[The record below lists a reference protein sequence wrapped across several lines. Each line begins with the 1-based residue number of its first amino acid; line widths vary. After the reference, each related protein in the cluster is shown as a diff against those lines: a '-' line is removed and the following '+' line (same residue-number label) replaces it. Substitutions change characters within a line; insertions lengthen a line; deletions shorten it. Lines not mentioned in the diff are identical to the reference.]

1 MAPKE
6 SIFDYAPNRPFKPCV
21 VCEEMILRS
30 EVTSNNQKTHEKCQD
45 TFTKKRKFESNQLIW
60 ARKAWPILVK
70 KMKAAGYPPPYFIKD
85 PKTGKLW
92 PSSSLMSPIHI
103 GMKRRKKKEISL
115 RQIQTRKD
123 FLKNNPG
130 YIPVKY
136 RKAAERLAKREVT
149 KALAKAEYQSQPL
162 EGPRTG
168 LFGSVD

>member
-6 SIFDYAPNRPFKPCV
+6 SIFDYAPNRPFKPCA
-21 VCEEMILRS
+21 VCKETILYS
-30 EVTSNNQKTHEKCQD
+30 EVTSYNQKTHEKCRAK
-45 TFTKKRKFESNQLIW
+45 FTRQQKFKSNQLIW

-103 GMKRRKKKEISL
+103 GMKRRERKEISL
-115 RQIQTRKD
+115 RQIRARRD
-123 FLKNNPG
+123 FLKNNPN
-130 YIPVKY
+130 YIPLKY
-136 RKAAERLAKREVT
+136 RKAAERLARREVT
-149 KALAKAEYQSQPL
+149 KALAKAEYESQPL

-168 LFGSVD
+168 LFGSID